1 MKHSILGALAV
12 GASIAAAQSNST
24 TNAFMQSCAAFANS
38 TQIPNSTFITA
49 TYVPA
54 GTNLTFPN
62 ADPSCTRTSQ
72 LVNTAM
78 CRIQANITTSSTSGL
93 SFEAWLP
100 QNWTGRFLSTGNGGL
115 GGCIQYEDL
124 DFTTSLGFASVATN
138 NGHDGMSGRFFFQNP
153 EVVEDFVYRAVFTG
167 ITVGKNVTQT
177 FYKKSL
183 TKSYYLG
190 CSTGGRQGMKMVQD
204 FPDLFDGVVA
214 GAPAMNFNN
223 LNTWSAHF
231 LPVTGSNT
239 SDTFVPQSLWNVV
252 HDDIVAQCD
261 DRDGVKDG
269 IIEAPDLCPYQA
281 NALLCSDTV
290 VAPNC
295 LTQKQVATVNTI
307 FSDLKAPN
315 GTVLYPRMQP
325 GSEKTGAFNAYY
337 NGQASDKSD
346 WIKFVVMADP
356 NFDLTKFTPDLWAK
370 ADTLDPFNVATFKG
384 DISAF
389 QKRGGK
395 LLHYHG
401 TMDPIISSENS
412 PRYYELVRSTMK
424 QEPAQLDD
432 FYRFFRISG
441 MGHCSGGPGAH
452 YIGNQRKQLADPN
465 EPENNLLMN
474 MVRWVEEGQ
483 APDVVAGVAFMN
495 DTQGG
500 QVSFTRNHCRW
511 PLKNKFSGSGD
522 PNDAASW
529 KCVSYNNTT
538 PQSSEIVNYVPSS
551 SQGTQVF
558 ISGYPYFCSG
568 SRYE

>member
-1 MKHSILGALAV
+1 MHSTMRYSIFSTLVAA
-12 GASIAAAQSNST
+12 ADIAAAQSNAPT
-24 TNAFMQSCAAFANS
+24 DAFMQSCAAFANN
-38 TQIPNSTFITA
+38 TQIPNSTFSTA
-49 TYVPA
+49 TFVPA
-54 GTNLTFPN
+54 GANLTFPN
-62 ADPSCTRTSQ
+62 ADPSCTRPSQ
-72 LVNTAM
+72 LVAAAM
-78 CRIQANITTSSTSGL
+78 CRIQANITTSATSEV

-115 GGCIQYEDL
+115 GGCIQYEDM
-124 DFTTSLGFASVATN
+124 DFASSLGFASVATN
-138 NGHDGMSGRFFFQNP
+138 NGHDGMSGQPLFQNAG
-153 EVVEDFVYRAVFTG
+153 VVEDFVYRAMFTG
-167 ITVGKNVTQT
+167 ITVGKQVSQN
-177 FYKKSL
+177 FYQMPP

-239 SDTFVPQSLWNVV
+239 SETFVSEALWNLV

-261 DRDGVKDG
+261 DKDGFKDG
-269 IIEAPDLCPYQA
+269 ILEAPDLCRYQA
-281 NALLCSDTV
+281 DKLLCSDTV

-295 LTQKQVATVNTI
+295 LTQPQVTTVNTV
-307 FSDLKAPN
+307 FSDLKGPN

-325 GSEKTGAFNAYY
+325 GSEKTGAFPAYY

-346 WIKFVVMADP
+346 WIKFVVQADP

-370 ADTLDPFNVATFKG
+370 ADSLNPFDVATFKG

-389 QKRGGK
+389 QQRGGK

-401 TMDPIISSENS
+401 TMDPIISSDNS
-412 PRYYELVRSTMK
+412 PRYYEIVRATMGL
-424 QEPAQLDD
+424 EPAQLDD
-432 FYRFFRISG
+432 FYRYFRISG

-452 YIGNQRKQLADPN
+452 FIGNQRKQLADPN
-465 EPENNLLMN
+465 KPEDNLLMN

-483 APDVVAGVAFMN
+483 APEVVTGVAFVN

-500 QVSFTRNHCRW
+500 EVAFTRNHCRW
-511 PLKNKFSGSGD
+511 PLMNKFSGSGD

-529 KCVSYNNTT
+529 QCVPYANT
-538 PQSSEIVNYVPSS
+538 I
-551 SQGTQVF
+551 
-558 ISGYPYFCSG
+558 
-568 SRYE
+568 